1 MASDR
6 TLYSPIHRGA
16 GRVGYAVR
24 FKRLTSSKLIIV
36 AAIAANVAIAVT
48 KLMVAAFTGSSAMLS
63 EGIHSSVD
71 SFNGV
76 LLLVGIRLSQ
86 RPATP
91 EHPFGHGKELYFWSL
106 IVAVLIFGL
115 GGGISFYEG
124 VQHIRHPQPLHDPMW
139 NYVVLGASAVFES
152 ISFGIGLRQFRQ
164 LAGATPFWEFANR
177 TKDPTTYTVLAED
190 LAALVGL
197 AIAAAGIA
205 LSHQLQMPALDGAA
219 SVLIGILLA
228 GVAALLAWQSRGLLI
243 GEGIR
248 PETARA
254 LRDIALA
261 QPGVHEVG
269 RVLSMYVG
277 PDDALVTMDLDF
289 DAGTDTS
296 DAALAMAEVERKI
309 RERFPMIKRL
319 FIESG
324 SAAAPQRWSRPDAIR
339 PPPEAVAMPASA
351 AKAPAVP

>member
-1 MASDR
+1 MRSAW
-6 TLYSPIHRGA
+6 LA
-16 GRVGYAVR
+16 
-24 FKRLTSSKLIIV
+24 SSKLAIY

-48 KLMVAAFTGSSAMLS
+48 KLVVAGITGSSAMLS
-63 EGIHSSVD
+63 EGIQSSVD

-76 LLLVGIRLSQ
+76 LLLVGIHLSQ

-124 VQHIRHPQPLHDPMW
+124 VQHIRDPEPLHDPTW
-139 NYVVLGASAVFES
+139 NYAVLGAAALFEG
-152 ISFGIGLRQFRQ
+152 ISFAVALRQFRR
-164 LAGATPFWEFANR
+164 LSGTIPFWQFAQR
-177 TKDPTTYTVLAED
+177 SKDPSTYTVLAED
-190 LAALVGL
+190 AAALVGL

-205 LSHQLQMPALDGAA
+205 LSHRLQMPEVDGAA

-228 GVAALLAWQSRGLLI
+228 GVAGLLAWQSRGLLI

-248 PETARA
+248 PETAQA
-254 LRDIALA
+254 LRNIALA
-261 QPGVHEVG
+261 QPGVRDAG

-289 DAGTDTS
+289 DAGTQTS
-296 DAALAMAEVERKI
+296 DAALAMAEVERCV

-324 SAAAPQRWSRPDAIR
+324 SAGVPQRWSRPDAIR
-339 PPPEAVAMPASA
+339 A
-351 AKAPAVP
+351 APAALKNRESAVQASTAP